1 MEITI
6 KTKNMS
12 NKKIFSGD
20 AKQYAEWLNDNISEI
35 STICGW
41 GEMHGSFKIKVYAG
55 QGSEVAR
62 LTILHTNDYVTEI
75 LCEVNQTSIP
85 LAAAL
90 KAIFAVE
97 ASYKTGQ
104 LRSDAK
110 TKRRWVVAAPF
121 IDEVLVQ
128 AMQEDRLP
136 IHFLQARPG
145 ESESKYW
152 ESKITATWEQ

>member
-1 MEITI
+1 
-6 KTKNMS
+6 MS
-12 NKKIFSGD
+12 NKNFFSGD
-20 AKQYAEWLNDNISEI
+20 AKQYAEWLKDNISEI

-41 GEMHGSFKIKVYAG
+41 GEMVGSFKIQVYAG

-62 LTILHTNDYVTEI
+62 LTIMHANDYVTEI

-97 ASYKTGQ
+97 ASVKTGQ

-110 TKRRWVVAAPF
+110 TKRRWVVAAPY
-121 IDEVLVQ
+121 IDEVLIQ

-152 ESKITATWEQ
+152 ESKITATWEQT

>member
-1 MEITI
+1 
-6 KTKNMS
+6 MS
-12 NKKIFSGD
+12 NKTFFSGN
-20 AKQYAEWLNDNISEI
+20 AKQYAEWIKDNLSEI
-35 STICGW
+35 SSICGW
-41 GEMHGSFKIKVYAG
+41 GKKIRTFRIEVYTE
-55 QGSEVAR
+55 QESEVAR
-62 LTILHTNDYVTEI
+62 LTLLHTNDYITEI
-75 LCEVNQTSIP
+75 LCEVNQTTIP

-97 ASYKTGQ
+97 ASVKTGQ

-110 TKRRWVVAAPF
+110 TKRRWVVAAPS
-121 IDEVLVQ
+121 IDEVLIQ

-136 IHFLQARPG
+136 IHFLQANPD

>member
-1 MEITI
+1 
-6 KTKNMS
+6 MS
-12 NKKIFSGD
+12 NKTFFSGD
-20 AKQYAEWLNDNISEI
+20 AKQYAEWIKDNISEI
-35 STICGW
+35 SSICGW
-41 GEMHGSFKIKVYAG
+41 GELVGTFKIEVYTG
-55 QGSEVAR
+55 NGSEVAR
-62 LTILHTNDYVTEI
+62 LTIINNNDCVTEI
-75 LCEVNQTSIP
+75 LCEVNETSIP

-97 ASYKTGQ
+97 ASVKTGQ

-110 TKRRWVVAAPF
+110 TKRRWVVAAPY
-121 IDEVLVQ
+121 IDEVLIQ

-152 ESKITATWEQ
+152 ESKITATWEQT